1 MAVQHFDQEQAQ
13 EAFCLAGGNQHR
25 ERPSIVCRAFLAVF
39 QIACPL
45 LYKWRLVVVELLYDW
60 QGNEG

>member
-1 MAVQHFDQEQAQ
+1 MAVLHFDHKEAQ
-13 EAFCLAGGNQHR
+13 ELLLSAGGNQQR
-25 ERPSIVCRAFLAVF
+25 EGPSIVCRAFLAVF